1 MKSTIAV
8 IGGGNGGQA
17 FAAYLSLKGYPVR
30 LFDIAESTVERL
42 NQLGGVTL
50 QGNSAATGF
59 GKIQFAT
66 TDMEQAVKGADI
78 IMVVLPSIYHRS
90 IAAQMAPY
98 LRDGQC
104 VVLNPNASLGTFE
117 FMRVLKECH
126 ATPDILLIGTATLL
140 FACRAKEVGQVVVA
154 GQKKSVSAA
163 AHPASR
169 NQEAAELFSAII
181 PEFTFNRDVVSVSLD
196 NLRALV
202 HTAPCIMNT
211 GRIESGIDF
220 QYYIDFTPTQGA
232 VIDYLDTERM
242 KIGAAYGLELTKLK
256 DEYIAMYGAT
266 GSNTYEVFKDCPGYH
281 GIMGPKT
288 LRTRYMYEDVPFSLV
303 AYQSLAKV
311 ADLQTPAIDAVITLS
326 KIMLPDL
333 EEGRTVENLGFTGKS
348 VQDILAMCR

>member
-1 MKSTIAV
+1 MPHNWQSASC
-8 IGGGNGGQA
+8 GA
-17 FAAYLSLKGYPVR
+17 FAAIYPA
-30 LFDIAESTVERL
+30 FI
-42 NQLGGVTL
+42 
-50 QGNSAATGF
+50 
-59 GKIQFAT
+59 
-66 TDMEQAVKGADI
+66 
-78 IMVVLPSIYHRS
+78 VL
-90 IAAQMAPY
+90 
-98 LRDGQC
+98 
-104 VVLNPNASLGTFE
+104 T
-117 FMRVLKECH
+117 
-126 ATPDILLIGTATLL
+126 LLILEDTRRCVAKELFLLGTATLL